1 MLVHDSGAHG
11 MDCLDHAEAIKSG
24 KASLE
29 NLLTEWRDR
38 FEEDDEKATKEVL
51 NFVLQV
57 RRICLCWSVQDEV
70 FLHFCNCCQA
80 CGGTGQ
86 CVPDAVPLVEL
97 DMSELAEHVV
107 EDLENVNGEYP
118 LTSRGGG

>member
-70 FLHFCNCCQA
+70 FLHFA
-80 CGGTGQ
+80 T
-86 CVPDAVPLVEL
+86 VARLAE
-97 DMSELAEHVV
+97 ELA
-107 EDLENVNGEYP
+107 NAF
-118 LTSRGGG
+118 LTRCRWLSWI